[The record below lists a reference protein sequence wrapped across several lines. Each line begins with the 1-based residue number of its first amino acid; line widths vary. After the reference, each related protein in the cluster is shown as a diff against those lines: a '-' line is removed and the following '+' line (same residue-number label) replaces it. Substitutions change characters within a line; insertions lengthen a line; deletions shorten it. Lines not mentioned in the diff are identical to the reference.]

1 MEPLKEKIYALLN
14 GGDLRSISGSNEVA
28 MLIHSQNDFD
38 VLFDFLNDSSRI
50 IVMRA
55 ADSIEKVSRRHST
68 YLDKHKTVLL
78 GMIADATDKEL
89 KWHLAQLVPRLKLDD
104 DEKNNAFEIFKRWL
118 LNENESNIV
127 RVNSIQALYEL
138 SYNSKSS
145 KKSFDEILISI
156 EKENIPSIN
165 ARIRKLKLR

>member
-1 MEPLKEKIYALLN
+1 MEPLEEKIYALLN

-38 VLFDFLNDSSRI
+38 MLFCFLSDSNRI

-55 ADSIEKVSRRHST
+55 ADSIEKVSRRHSA

-104 DEKNNAFEIFKRWL
+104 DEKIMH
-118 LNENESNIV
+118 
-127 RVNSIQALYEL
+127 
-138 SYNSKSS
+138 
-145 KKSFDEILISI
+145 
-156 EKENIPSIN
+156 
-165 ARIRKLKLR
+165 LKY